1 MASNFGSLYSRLPDN
16 PITAKSDGKTYKHP
30 VPPRDE
36 KRVLIEVEVTPTNG
50 IVIGGQHVRQG
61 THRLV
66 VFKTDLPDIAARV
79 ATDDHKRAWA
89 AAVSTYETALKRYVT
104 TSIGKDDGSEAYRLR
119 KEQAAKMFGE
129 TTISLEFC
137 RNYPEGMPPIARLTE
152 VEQLE
157 APETETNRD
166 ATRLE
171 NLVTKLAETLG
182 KAMAASQQS
191 SGARANQAR

>member
-1 MASNFGSLYSRLPDN
+1 MS
-16 PITAKSDGKTYKHP
+16 TAALVMLHGWALNLR
-30 VPPRDE
+30 VFDE
-36 KRVLIEVEVTPTNG
+36 L
-50 IVIGGQHVRQG
+50 
-61 THRLV
+61 
-66 VFKTDLPDIAARV
+66 
-79 ATDDHKRAWA
+79 
-89 AAVSTYETALKRYVT
+89 
-104 TSIGKDDGSEAYRLR
+104 
-119 KEQAAKMFGE
+119 
-129 TTISLEFC
+129 
-137 RNYPEGMPPIARLTE
+137 